1 MTGRAALN
9 GGARLRPELTD
20 AMLTAALDQ
29 LEEFGYERLSMDQ
42 VARRAGVGKAALYR
56 RWSGKLEMVVD
67 ALAGLRDPLPQ
78 KIELDSLEATVCA
91 LLNGVL
97 DWLQTPRIV
106 RVLPDLIAQAQRQ
119 PVLAAIMREQIGGP
133 RRGLA
138 EESLRPWTTADQAG
152 QTTRELALDLL
163 AAPIY
168 WRLSQQLPVD
178 EGYVD
183 RLADLIVGLLRA
195 TRSGSGEP
203 RGAEQP
209 T

>member
-1 MTGRAALN
+1 
-9 GGARLRPELTD
+9 
-20 AMLTAALDQ
+20 MLTAALDQ

-106 RVLPDLIAQAQRQ
+106 RVLPDLITQAQRQ

-138 EESLRPWTTADQAG
+138 AESLRPWTTADQAG

-195 TRSGSGEP
+195 TRSGKGDP
-203 RGAEQP
+203 RGAEQ
-209 T
+209 TT